1 MAGQRPDE
9 HRDQGGGA
17 RPCLSRHERRG
28 TVVRSLTPCSG
39 FWFLGTLALGVVG
52 DEETPPAPP
61 LIAAWH
67 PALERRIYFVAEQGV
82 HIIMLHLGP
91 AHGHRGHSCQ
101 ILQPR
106 KKQKR

>member
-17 RPCLSRHERRG
+17 RPCLSRHEGRV

-52 DEETPPAPP
+52 VVDTHPAPP

-67 PALERRIYFVAEQGV
+67 PALDQPMDIGGIPAKFYSPGRSKNVLRRCLF
-82 HIIMLHLGP
+82 
-91 AHGHRGHSCQ
+91 
-101 ILQPR
+101 
-106 KKQKR
+106 